1 MRRKRIAI
9 LCLAL
14 AFGVVLSACTS
25 AAPPSQNPF
34 PVGVARDELL
44 YESKEDFNSVEVY
57 RQKGQLVI
65 NVKSEAEFF
74 DGAQF
79 LVETTGSPTPEDVTV
94 QWTTLG
100 GGTEKTE
107 NNDRIL
113 AEIFVR
119 ENGTVIFDRK
129 INFLKKAFEAV
140 EDVLKKRSK

>member
-94 QWTTLG
+94 QWTTREAARRKRKTM
-100 GGTEKTE
+100 TESLRKSLFGKTE
-107 NNDRIL
+107 R
-113 AEIFVR
+113 
-119 ENGTVIFDRK
+119 
-129 INFLKKAFEAV
+129 
-140 EDVLKKRSK
+140 

>member
-57 RQKGQLVI
+57 RQKGRLVI
-65 NVKSEAEFF
+65 NAKSEAEFF
-74 DGAQF
+74 
-79 LVETTGSPTPEDVTV
+79 ETTGSPTPEDVTV

-113 AEIFVR
+113 AEISVR